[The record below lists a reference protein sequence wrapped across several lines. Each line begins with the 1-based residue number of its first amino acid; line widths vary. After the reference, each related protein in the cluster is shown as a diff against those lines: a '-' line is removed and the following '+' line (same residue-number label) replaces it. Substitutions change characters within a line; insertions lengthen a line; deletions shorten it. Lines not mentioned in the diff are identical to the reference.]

1 MVAKGDGL
9 GALQVGIARHYC
21 PGEGFGLDADSLSQF
36 FDLFPAGLGL
46 LSQIEPDI
54 QRTWSFRLLAVCSR
68 LPVSPSR
75 RVNSPSMKVWISSWV
90 MSDFQRPGL

>member
-36 FDLFPAGLGL
+36 FDLFQQALGL

-54 QRTWSFRLLAVCSR
+54 QRHLIVPASGGMQPFTGISQPAGQFTFHESMDILLGHV
-68 LPVSPSR
+68 
-75 RVNSPSMKVWISSWV
+75 
-90 MSDFQRPGL
+90 DFQRPGL